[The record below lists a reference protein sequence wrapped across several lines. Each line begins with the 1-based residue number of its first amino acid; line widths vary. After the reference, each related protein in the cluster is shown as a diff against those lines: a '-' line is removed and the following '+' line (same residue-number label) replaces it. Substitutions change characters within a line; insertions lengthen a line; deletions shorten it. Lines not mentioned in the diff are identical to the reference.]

1 MALAPLAI
9 TIPLV
14 VAAVLAGAGRFV
26 RRWFSDIAVGG
37 AAAAAVVLCAVL
49 MHRSDAGLIV
59 AWLGN
64 WRPRGGIAFGISLT
78 IDPLGA
84 GLGLFV
90 AVLTAAALLC
100 ARHLL
105 EDARRLF
112 HVLLAVFLAALVG
125 FALSG
130 DLFDMFVFLELMSVC
145 AYALAGYRA
154 EARAPLEGALNF
166 AVSNSVGSLITLLGI
181 ALVYARTG
189 ALNLAQIGVALQH
202 RAPDGLVAV
211 AFALVVTGFLVK
223 AGAVPFHFWLAD
235 AYAVAPTP
243 VCILFAGALSEVG
256 LFGVARVYWTAFAGV
271 FDPHVEALRAILVA
285 LGVLTALTGSVMALA
300 QRHLRRMLAFATV
313 TYVGLFLCGIGLL
326 TPDGLAGAAIYV
338 VGDGF
343 AKAALFVCVAVVQHR
358 RHSVDEARL
367 QRSCRDLPVTGVLF
381 ALGALALVALPP
393 FGGFLGKAMITEA
406 AAKVHYGWL
415 AVVVGVCSALTAGAV
430 LRAGARIFLGWG
442 DEAEPDRSSEADQEP
457 EEELS
462 DPQQRTPPELVVTA
476 AALLGLA
483 LVLGLWPGAADFAQR
498 AAVRFTDQAGYV
510 RTVLDGLPAALN
522 GPLTASG
529 PKAKDYVFV
538 GLTVLGAL
546 GVAGLGLAA
555 LPVERVPRAWAA
567 GARALGRLRDVHSGR
582 IGDYVAWVVAGT
594 AALGA
599 ACALAVR

>member
-9 TIPLV
+9 AIPLV
-14 VAAVLAGAGRFV
+14 VAAVLGGAGRLA
-26 RRWFSDIAVGG
+26 RRTISDLAVG
-37 AAAAAVVLCAVL
+37 AAAATAVVFAAIL
-49 MHRSDAGLIV
+49 MHRSNGGLIV
-59 AWLGN
+59 AWLGD
-64 WRPRGGIAFGISLT
+64 WRPRSGIAFGISLT
-78 IDPLGA
+78 VDPLGA
-84 GLGLFV
+84 GLALFV
-90 AVLTAAALLC
+90 ALLTAAALLC

-125 FALSG
+125 FALTG

-145 AYALAGYRA
+145 AFALAGYRA
-154 EARAPLEGALNF
+154 DERAPLEGALNF
-166 AVSNSVGSLITLLGI
+166 AVSNSVGSLMTLLGI

-202 RAPDGLVAV
+202 SRPDGLVAV
-211 AFALVVTGFLVK
+211 AFALIVTGFLVK

-235 AYAVAPTP
+235 AYAAAPTP

-271 FDPHVEALRAILVA
+271 LDPHVEALRAILVA

-326 TPDGLAGAAIYV
+326 TPDGLAGAAVYV

-343 AKAALFVCVAVVQHR
+343 AKAALFVCVAIVQHR

-367 QRSCRDLPVTGVLF
+367 QRSCRDLPATGVLF
-381 ALGALALVALPP
+381 GLGALALVALPP
-393 FGGFLGKAMITEA
+393 FGGFLGKAMIAEA

-415 AVVVGVCSALTAGAV
+415 SLVVGVCSALTAGAV

-442 DEAEPDRSSEADQEP
+442 DEAEPDRTSELDP

-462 DPQQRTPPELVVTA
+462 DPQQRTPPELVAGA
-476 AALLGLA
+476 AVLLA
-483 LVLGLWPGAADFAQR
+483 LAIVVGLWPGAADFAQR
-498 AAVRFTDQAGYV
+498 AAVRFTDQAGYA
-510 RTVLDGLPAALN
+510 RAVLHGLPAALH
-522 GPLTASG
+522 GTLTSSA
-529 PKAKDYVFV
+529 PEAKDYVFV
-538 GLTVLGAL
+538 AVTVLGAFA
-546 GVAGLGLAA
+546 VAGLGLRA
-555 LPVERVPRAWAA
+555 LPVERLPRARRLGA
-567 GARALGRLRDVHSGR
+567 GALGRLRDVHSGR
-582 IGDYVAWVVAGT
+582 VGDYVAWVVAGT
-594 AALGA
+594 AALGT
-599 ACALAVR
+599 ACALALR